1 MKYNFLTGSKAF
13 TGAAVLL
20 LSITAFGQAISISGV
35 VKNRATDAA
44 VPGASVALEG
54 TGLSTVT
61 DATGAFTLTGQGTGI
76 LPGPAIALSSATGV
90 TTDNRGIQ
98 FDLIS
103 AGPISIAFYT
113 LGGKSVSEFKQD
125 NLGKGQWHYSPRL
138 APGVYICKAKISHT
152 LSTFKY
158 LALDP
163 QLSSSPTSRGA
174 ALIQSATFSKRN
186 RDLGKQ
192 SAVAYT
198 LVTAKTWFDTNR
210 TVLSSP
216 TANNVLVLLD
226 STVAK
231 SPDTNFYAYYTRLPF
246 DDKGNTGKYADI
258 VVKISGLGSFIFS
271 RENSYQPYWSPAATS
286 MRYPVSR
293 IVPRIG
299 DGPSER
305 PDKINKCSNA
315 SIVENTPGHVKIH
328 WRYAPNIMKQSFTDF
343 KTAYNIAGNAAPFYT
358 EYVDEYFDIK
368 ADGTVA
374 RQVKTGTVYLDDWND
389 PKNVAT
395 QNLVLTAGGITLAS
409 STSAQVQ
416 NLPGAAIAGE
426 TVKTGGLAGYVR
438 WWKFDEG
445 LGPNAR
451 TTKESVTG
459 TDCQLKGVDA
469 NWKKGVSGTS
479 LSFDSYSNAV
489 VLPSAQCP
497 SITGSI
503 TIEAW
508 IAPQE
513 YPFDWAAIVDH
524 NSGNNGYFLG
534 MNSKGEIGFNV
545 GVGGTWPGVLTPMVP
560 LYKWSH
566 ILAVYDQASGF
577 TVYIN
582 GAAVSTKAQVGALSD
597 ASATDLSIGMTRT
610 RTSYPVGSL
619 FSDTPEFKTN
629 MVFSGLIDELKIFD
643 KVLSSSEATAEYAT
657 GKPTITQSLQPW
669 VFPAGPATASRF
681 GAQYTN
687 LKYSPEW
694 DGLWRVGDYSDI
706 VVTFDTKPWRYV
718 FWRGTR
724 YLPSLV
730 TNSGSTGIWSSD
742 QSAERFTGICHEH
755 MSDMQCRYSN
765 ARLVENSDARVI
777 VHWRVASVNIA
788 YQWTDVDPDGWGL
801 WTDEYWTIYPDGV
814 SVRYQ
819 LCHNATPAYI
829 DQEMN
834 QNEILHMPGQT
845 TEDLLPNDAIT
856 VANTNGGTQTIYHI
870 GSPTADPGGD
880 KNLQFTN
887 LKSATKHFEI
897 GEIGA
902 SVQTFITNNGYW
914 NGWSHYP
921 AQLIPSDGT
930 QIFLHDRPSS
940 TCPSTMHEVRR
951 VLDSKT
957 LEAMT
962 LYGLTDGPVTGLT
975 GLNRSWNYTPPVSNV
990 QGCDSLVYEKRER
1003 AWKMNKS
1010 ADTVRFT
1017 LAASSSSPIV
1027 NPAFTIKKWGNGG
1040 ANVSLKIDGAS
1051 VTPGPDFR
1059 RGVVIDPDGTRKL
1072 VIWLRYSA
1080 TKSVSFEISHQ

>member
-61 DATGAFTLTGQGTGI
+61 DAAGAFTLTGQGTGI
-76 LPGPAIALSSATGV
+76 LPGPAIALSSASGV
-90 TTDNRGIQ
+90 TTDHRGIQ

-113 LGGKSVSEFKQD
+113 LRGKTVSEIRQD
-125 NLGKGQWHYSPRL
+125 NLGKGQWHYTPRL
-138 APGVYICKAKISHT
+138 APGVYICKAKINHT

-163 QLSSSPTSRGA
+163 QLSSSPSIEGA
-174 ALIQSATFSKRN
+174 ALIQSGTFSKSN
-186 RDLGKQ
+186 RELGKQ

-198 LVTAKTWFDTNR
+198 LVTSKTWFDTSR

-216 TANNVLVLLD
+216 TTNNVIVLLD

-328 WRYAPNIMKQSFTDF
+328 WRYAPDIMKQSFTDF
-343 KTAYNIAGNAAPFYT
+343 KAAYNIAGNAAPFYT

-374 RQVKTGTVYLDDWND
+374 RQVKTGTVYLDDWKD
-389 PKNVAT
+389 PKNVTT

-409 STSAQVQ
+409 STTAQVQ

-426 TVKTGGLAGYVR
+426 TIKTGGLAGYVR

-445 LGPNAR
+445 LGPNAHI
-451 TTKESVTG
+451 TKESVTG
-459 TDCQLKGVDA
+459 TDCQIKGVDA

-534 MNSKGEIGFNV
+534 MTSKGEIGFNV
-545 GVGGTWPGVLTPMVP
+545 GVGGTWPGVLTALVP

-566 ILAVYDQASGF
+566 ILAVYNQASGF

-582 GAAVSTKAQVGALSD
+582 GAPVSTKAQVGALSD
-597 ASATDLSIGMTRT
+597 ASATDLSIGMTRSK
-610 RTSYPVGSL
+610 TSFPVGSI
-619 FSDTPEFKTN
+619 FSDTPGFKSN

-643 KVLSSSEATAEYAT
+643 KVLTASEATAEYTT
-657 GKPTITQSLQPW
+657 GKPSITQPLQPW
-669 VFPAGPATASRF
+669 IFPAGPATASRF

-742 QSAERFTGICHEH
+742 QSAELFTGICYEH

-788 YQWTDVDPDGWGL
+788 YQWRDVDPDGWGL

-819 LCHNATPAYI
+819 LAHNATPAYI
-829 DQEMN
+829 SSEMN

-845 TEDLLPNDAIT
+845 TDDLLPNDAIT
-856 VANTNGGTQTIYHI
+856 VANTNGGTQTIYHL
-870 GSPTADPGGD
+870 GGATADPGGD

-887 LKSATKHFEI
+887 LKSSTKHFEI

-902 SVQTFITNNGYW
+902 SVETFITNSVYW
-914 NGWSHYP
+914 NGWNHYP
-921 AQLIPSDGT
+921 AQIVPSDGT
-930 QIFLHDRPSS
+930 KIFLYDRPAS

-962 LYGLTDGPVTGLT
+962 LYGLTDGTVSGLT
-975 GLNRSWNYTPPVSNV
+975 SLNRSWNYTPLASNV

-1072 VIWLRYSA
+1072 VIWLRYSV
-1080 TKSVSFEISHQ
+1080 TKTVSFEISP